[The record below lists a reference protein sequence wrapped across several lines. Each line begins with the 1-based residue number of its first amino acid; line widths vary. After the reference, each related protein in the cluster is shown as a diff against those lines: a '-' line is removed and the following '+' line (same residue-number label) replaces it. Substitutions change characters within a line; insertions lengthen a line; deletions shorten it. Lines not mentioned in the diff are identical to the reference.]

1 MREWKKYQETL
12 HLQKKKIE
20 NALDLRDIK
29 EKNKKT
35 SSIWFK
41 LFYW

>member
-1 MREWKKYQETL
+1 MKEVSRNL
-12 HLQKKKIE
+12 APSKKKIE

>member
-1 MREWKKYQETL
+1 MKEVSRNL
-12 HLQKKKIE
+12 APSKKIE
-20 NALDLRDIK
+20 NALDLRDINK
-29 EKNKKT
+29 KNKKT